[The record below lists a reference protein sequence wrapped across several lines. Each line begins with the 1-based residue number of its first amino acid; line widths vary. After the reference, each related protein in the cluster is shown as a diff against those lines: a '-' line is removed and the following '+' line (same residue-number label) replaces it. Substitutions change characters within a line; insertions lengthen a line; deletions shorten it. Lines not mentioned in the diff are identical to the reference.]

1 MNSQKYDF
9 GEFNKATFLE
19 VVRHCELIFCLMTRP
34 KWDLDEVEKAL
45 IEVVEWHY
53 EDILFLDQP
62 RMRPLSGHKATIQD
76 VELDLKIIFWL

>member
-1 MNSQKYDF
+1 
-9 GEFNKATFLE
+9 
-19 VVRHCELIFCLMTRP
+19 
-34 KWDLDEVEKAL
+34 LDEVEKAL

-76 VELDLKIIFWL
+76 VELDLKIIF